1 MDTHGNGHMSDYFF
15 DVDFVSY
22 PFKADVKLSMFSC
35 KEHEQE
41 RITVFNKAV
50 DFIRLLNDDLR
61 SQLSACG
68 FYISHA
74 LVFNHRTSY
83 FKQPPH
89 RDASGQQ
96 FTYSLNWIFCD
107 GDCEYRWYEEN
118 LGISPDVG
126 KNSVGVTYV
135 RYALEDIA
143 LVESTTS
150 KGPLIMNTQAIH
162 SGVNLSDSERTSV
175 CVRFTNTFDS
185 MNDIK
190 QHMISH
196 SMCK

>member
-1 MDTHGNGHMSDYFF
+1 MGIPGNGHMSDYFF

-22 PFKADVKLSMFSC
+22 PFKTDVDLSMFSC
-35 KEHEQE
+35 NEHEQE
-41 RITVFNKAV
+41 HITVFNRAV

-68 FYISHA
+68 FYVSHA

-83 FKQPPH
+83 LSQPPH

-96 FTYSLNWIFCD
+96 FTYSLNWVFCD
-107 GDCEYRWYEEN
+107 GECEYRWYEETP
-118 LGISPDVG
+118 GISPDVG

-135 RYALEDIA
+135 RYPLADIE
-143 LVESTTS
+143 LVESTAS
-150 KGPLIMNTQAIH
+150 KGPLMMNTQAIH
-162 SGVNLSDSERTSV
+162 SGVNLSDKERTSV
-175 CVRFTNTFDS
+175 CLRFTNTFS
-185 MNDIK
+185 NMSELK

-196 SMCK
+196 SLCK